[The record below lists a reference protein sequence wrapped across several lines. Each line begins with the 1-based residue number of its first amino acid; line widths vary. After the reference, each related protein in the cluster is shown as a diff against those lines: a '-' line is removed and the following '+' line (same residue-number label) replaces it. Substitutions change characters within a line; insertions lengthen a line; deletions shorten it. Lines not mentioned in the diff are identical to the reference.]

1 MISLERLCKEID
13 IEFKRDEPL
22 KNYTTLRIGG
32 LAKFIVYPN
41 YENILKLME
50 FLKDE
55 NIPFFVIGKGSNLLV
70 SDSGYEGVVINIT
83 KIKGIKLDRDFIEVM
98 AGESLTKVVI
108 LTAKKGL
115 SGLEGLVGI
124 PGSVGGA
131 IKGNAGSFGYEISG
145 SLEEIEVITEDC
157 EFRKFKGKELDFGYR
172 KSGVKDGWIITKS
185 KFKLNEDPAEEI
197 LKKVK
202 GFMKKRI
209 MTQPVKE
216 RSAGCVFKNPE
227 GFSAGAL
234 IEQVGLKGFR
244 VGDIMVSRLH
254 ANYFINIGDGKAS
267 DFLKLLDIVRDKVFR
282 VFNIELE
289 PEIKFL
295 GYK

>member
-41 YENILKLME
+41 YENILKLMK

-115 SGLEGLVGI
+115 SGLEGLIGI

-145 SLEEIEVITEDC
+145 SLEEIEVVTEDC

-172 KSGVKDGWIITKS
+172 KSGVKDEWIITKS

-295 GYK
+295 GV